1 MLHEIRQRCILKK
14 KNPVLGI
21 CITMY
26 NEDEEELKLTLKGI
40 LQNYNAMR
48 LDKNLNFC
56 KEDLVVF
63 CICDGYEKI
72 PASFK
77 KLATDK
83 GFYDENI
90 LIEKGF
96 LKKNRDGS
104 YKMKD
109 VRDLMDEGVEAPKN
123 ILHLFTAS
131 TWDFGHDD
139 PSLKMRRIN
148 FIFAIKQ
155 RNDGKINSHKWFF
168 HGLCKYLKP
177 QYCLMLD
184 IGTRPDKYSVM
195 RLVNYMQR
203 NPTCGG
209 CQGEIEVELRQHGK
223 FDFAY
228 LIMSSQ
234 YFEYKISHFP
244 GKAFESMFEYNAVLP
259 GAYSCFRWEAI
270 RGTPL
275 ELFFKNVTRTTEPTC
290 QEANE
295 YLAEDRVMNLQIF
308 IKKNTGFYLTMI

>member
-1 MLHEIRQRCILKK
+1 MKSMSNIFKSDLKMVDQTVGQIGVWKPVQNQSYETMVLEENPNFEKIKPAGFRRNGILRQIKRTFMLHEIRQRCILKK
-14 KNPVLGI
+14 KNPILGV

-48 LDKNLNFC
+48 VEKNLNFC
-56 KEDLVVF
+56 KEDLIVF

-83 GFYDENI
+83 GFFDEEI

-96 LKKNRDGS
+96 LEKKRDGS

-109 VRDLMDEGVEAPKN
+109 VRDLMDDGVEAPKN

-148 FIFAIKQ
+148 FIFAVK
-155 RNDGKINSHKWFF
+155 
-168 HGLCKYLKP
+168 
-177 QYCLMLD
+177 
-184 IGTRPDKYSVM
+184 
-195 RLVNYMQR
+195 
-203 NPTCGG
+203 
-209 CQGEIEVELRQHGK
+209 
-223 FDFAY
+223 
-228 LIMSSQ
+228 
-234 YFEYKISHFP
+234 
-244 GKAFESMFEYNAVLP
+244 
-259 GAYSCFRWEAI
+259 
-270 RGTPL
+270 
-275 ELFFKNVTRTTEPTC
+275 
-290 QEANE
+290 
-295 YLAEDRVMNLQIF
+295 
-308 IKKNTGFYLTMI
+308 